1 MTNEIQ
7 VIEQNVIVQAFN
19 TNGGIKSVVDSIRD
33 QVNEKIEGI
42 VWDFTKKKDR
52 DLVASLAHKVARSK
66 TAIDAEGKKLK
77 EQYTV
82 ITSKIDVERKFARE
96 ALDAERDRIRQ
107 PLTDWEDAEKQRIIN
122 IELRINSMK
131 QDFVSTLSSDIQNA
145 LDHIKAIDIDDSFME
160 FQDKAKLQKYETI
173 DLLNKLLEEAKS
185 SEAAQAEALRIA
197 NEQIE
202 AERIR
207 IEAEEKQRQIER
219 DAKIVLEATLKA
231 QREAEEKA
239 RIEADRA
246 QREKIEAE
254 QREANLKY
262 EAEQALIREQR
273 LKEQAEQQARQ
284 AEIDKALASERA
296 EQAAKEAEHNKQLA
310 IQAERERI
318 ERETRAKEEA
328 EKIAEQ
334 ARLDN
339 VEHMRSVNQ
348 AILKQLALHGIDE
361 VLGQNLI
368 KAIYKKEIPN
378 ISIQY

>member
-1 MTNEIQ
+1 MEIQ

-19 TNGGIKSVVDSIRD
+19 TDGGIKSVVDSIRD

-42 VWDFTKKKDR
+42 VWDFSKKKDR

-77 EQYTV
+77 EQYTA

-131 QDFVSTLSSDIQNA
+131 QDFVSTLSGDIQNS

-207 IEAEEKQRQIER
+207 IEVEEKQRQIER
-219 DAKIVLEATLKA
+219 DAKIALEATLKA

-239 RIEADRA
+239 RIETDRA
-246 QREKIEAE
+246 QREKLEAE
-254 QREANLKY
+254 QREAKLKY
-262 EAEQALIREQR
+262 QAEQALIREQQ

-284 AEIDKALASERA
+284 AEADKALAIERA
-296 EQAAKEAEHNKQLA
+296 EQAAKQAEHNKQLA

-318 ERETRAKEEA
+318 EREAKDQA
-328 EKIAEQ
+328 EKERKEQ
-334 ARLDN
+334 EAREANKAHKKAVL
-339 VEHMRSVNQ
+339 ES
-348 AILKQLALHGIDE
+348 ILLEFEKLGINE
-361 VLGQNLI
+361 KTGTELV
-368 KAIYKKEIPN
+368 KAIYNNQIPN
-378 ISIQY
+378 ITIKF